1 MSVIVV
7 LLLCW
12 AALVSAHEHPGLL
25 QRLQL
30 SSKDEIDCTP
40 EGVQFQSYHVHVL
53 FWQNNRN
60 STAAALKLQGQFM
73 EAFGLGLADKCQFS
87 PSATMPDADM
97 CYFQTDFEPAGPFVT
112 AQYSFFVPTAQYEI
126 AVGWMLRRRG
136 TLDVLVHPNSGCGLQ
151 DHLQYSS
158 WGGRVWEIDPAPF
171 LD

>member
-1 MSVIVV
+1 V
-7 LLLCW
+7 LSACYLLPVP
-12 AALVSAHEHPGLL
+12 AAYCLL
-25 QRLQL
+25 PTVYCLLPAACCSLLTSTLYPPTSTHSLL

-97 CYFQTDFEPAGPFVT
+97 CYFQVNHCACCI
-112 AQYSFFVPTAQYEI
+112 SCMCI
-126 AVGWMLRRRG
+126 
-136 TLDVLVHPNSGCGLQ
+136 
-151 DHLQYSS
+151 
-158 WGGRVWEIDPAPF
+158 
-171 LD
+171 

>member
-1 MSVIVV
+1 MSLKPPLLSACLYFLPAALCLCLLPTVYCLLSTACC
-7 LLLCW
+7 LLLSSNLN
-12 AALVSAHEHPGLL
+12 ALPSNLYTL
-25 QRLQL
+25 L

-97 CYFQTDFEPAGPFVT
+97 CYFQVSHCACCI
-112 AQYSFFVPTAQYEI
+112 SCMCI
-126 AVGWMLRRRG
+126 
-136 TLDVLVHPNSGCGLQ
+136 
-151 DHLQYSS
+151 
-158 WGGRVWEIDPAPF
+158 
-171 LD
+171 